1 MRTVS
6 IVIPAY
12 NEAAFIG
19 ELLEHIQRVPTEDL
33 GFAKELIV
41 VDDGSADDTSAIAST
56 FEDVRVIRQEN
67 QGKGAA
73 VQRGVREATGEF
85 VLVQDADLEYDPNDY
100 LPMLR
105 KIGDRHQ
112 IAIYG
117 SRPKGVV
124 DRRGVNLPFPG
135 RHERQDLGPW
145 GMNILLS
152 GMTRVLYRQPVSDP
166 LTAYKIYPTDFLQ
179 SIDVVTAGFETD
191 HELTAK
197 LTHAGIPIEEV
208 PIAYDPRTAEEGK
221 KIRARDGLIA
231 IYTLWRFRKP
241 A

>member
-19 ELLEHIQRVPTEDL
+19 ELLEHVRRVPTEDL
-33 GFAKELIV
+33 GFDKEIIV
-41 VDDGSADDTSAIAST
+41 VDDGSADETAAIASA
-56 FEDVRVIRQEN
+56 FEGVRVIRQEN

-73 VQRGVREATGEF
+73 VQRGVAEATGDF
-85 VLVQDADLEYDPNDY
+85 VLVQDADLEYDPQDY

-105 KIGDRHQ
+105 KIGDRER

-124 DRRGVNLPFPG
+124 ARRGLNLPFPG

-145 GMNILLS
+145 GMNIILS
-152 GMTRVLYRQPVSDP
+152 AMTRAIYRQPVSDP
-166 LTAYKIYPTDFLQ
+166 LTAYKIYPTSFLR

-197 LTHAGIPIEEV
+197 LAHAGIPIEEV
-208 PIAYDPRTAEEGK
+208 PIGYDPRTAEEGK

-231 IYTLWRFRKP
+231 VQTLWRFRRP
-241 A
+241 